1 MIIVKGVLSE
11 KHWIDVSYF
20 NDEYLTVNCKCNGC
34 EVSESYLVEQ
44 SLFDKWAKGALLQDV
59 FPLLTPG
66 QREMLI
72 SGTCDACWD
81 KKWADLD

>member
-20 NDEYLTVNCKCNGC
+20 DDGHLTVNCKCNGC
-34 EVSESYLVEQ
+34 KVSESYLVDQ
-44 SLFDKWAKGALLQDV
+44 NLFDDWSKGAMVQDV
-59 FPLLTPG
+59 FPELTPG

-72 SGTCDACWD
+72 SGTCSECWN
-81 KKWADLD
+81 KMWTELD